1 MLFEIKSFQDR
12 IAHLYPKVM
21 DLSLGRIENLL
32 KKLGNP
38 QDSIEKIIHIA
49 GTNGKGSTLTYI
61 SSILSASGFTVDSY
75 ISPHLVHFNERI
87 KIGRRGYQ
95 EDIDDA
101 ALEDILLECEQV
113 NDGDPIT
120 IFELITAAA
129 FLKFSQTKSD
139 FLILETGLG
148 GRLDATNVIQNPL
161 VSVITPI
168 GIDHQQFLGDSIQE
182 IASEKAGIIKDKCKT
197 VLSYQDKNI
206 VPIFQ
211 DIINS
216 RNNVS
221 KIWDKD
227 YFVIDNGE
235 DFTYSDQKYQ
245 MSLPLPNLYGRHQIM
260 NAGTAIAT
268 IAAIDD
274 VTITRGSFVEGI
286 ENAEWPAR
294 LDLLETGPLHGY
306 VHNDTEIWLD
316 GGHNSHAAIA
326 IADAM
331 KALDKKKLILIIGML
346 NTKNCTEFL
355 DPFKNITD
363 TLIAIK
369 IPDNIN
375 SHEPEKIVHDA
386 ESLGITAIAEI
397 DLHNALAY
405 TRKYL
410 DDSKR
415 ILICGSL
422 YLAGYAVKIHR
433 G

>member
-1 MLFEIKSFQDR
+1 
-12 IAHLYPKVM
+12 M

-38 QDSIEKIIHIA
+38 QDSIERIIHVA

-61 SSILSASGFTVDSY
+61 SSILNASGFSVDSY
-75 ISPHLVHFNERI
+75 TSPHLVHFNERI
-87 KIGRRGYQ
+87 KIGKKGYQ
-95 EDIDDA
+95 ENINDA
-101 ALEDILLECEQV
+101 ALEEILLQCEKV
-113 NDGDPIT
+113 NNGDPIT

-129 FLKFSQTKSD
+129 FLKFSKTKSD

-168 GIDHQQFLGDSIQE
+168 GIDHQQFLGESIQE

-206 VPIFQ
+206 SPIFQ
-211 DIINS
+211 DIIS
-216 RNNVS
+216 ARNNIS
-221 KIWDKD
+221 KIWNKD

-245 MSLPLPNLYGRHQIM
+245 MSLPLPNLFGRHQIM

-268 IAAIDD
+268 ISAIDD
-274 VTITRGSFVEGI
+274 ISITREAFIDGI

-294 LDLLETGPLHGY
+294 LDFLEIGPLHRH
-306 VHNDTEIWLD
+306 VHSDTEIWID

-331 KALDKKKLILIIGML
+331 RGLDKKGLILIIGML
-346 NTKNCTEFL
+346 NTKNCRKFL
-355 DPFKNITD
+355 EPFKNITD
-363 TLIAIK
+363 AVIAIK

-375 SHEPEKIVHDA
+375 SHKPEKIVHDA
-386 ESLGITAIAEI
+386 QSLGISAVAEI
-397 DLHNALAY
+397 DLHSALAY

-410 DDSKR
+410 NDSKR

-422 YLAGYAVKIHR
+422 YLAGYAIRIHR